1 MTKRLLMTLL
11 ANPIRFDELIGLVLG
26 KMPKARL
33 DSSYETV
40 FVESARKRSQT
51 RSSQSIT
58 TVKTAPAVAMLG

>member
-11 ANPIRFDELIGLVLG
+11 ANPIRPDKMIGLVLG

-33 DSSYETV
+33 DSSYKTV
-40 FVESARKRSQT
+40 FVESATKRNQT
-51 RSSQSIT
+51 RNSQSIT